1 MKNRDRVGGNKKCCD
16 ATPGMPVVQAL
27 SDFVTASTVIDR
39 LIVTMKSAIGKKV
52 TRSNN
57 SQKNLMVTKSAKAC
71 NFMRQS
77 FNPVTTPREGTYIR
91 QPNLTT
97 FQSDSNDSFSRHRA
111 MRRGPQREIEDGTT
125 AAAAQTMSYLSGT
138 KRVSEE
144 NLTPSPLSTSR
155 QSKT

>member
-1 MKNRDRVGGNKKCCD
+1 
-16 ATPGMPVVQAL
+16 MPVVQAL
-27 SDFVTASTVIDR
+27 SYFVTASTVIDR
-39 LIVTMKSAIGKKV
+39 LIVTMKSVIDKKLTR

-57 SQKNLMVTKSAKAC
+57 SQNVMVTKSAKAC
-71 NFMRQS
+71 NFLRQS

-97 FQSDSNDSFSRHRA
+97 FQSDSNDCFSRHRA

-125 AAAAQTMSYLSGT
+125 AVAAQTMSYLSGT
-138 KRVSEE
+138 KRVSVE